1 MKNKIKCV
9 LQKLLGFRGYLF
21 VFSIFKIFTLKYD
34 KKEGVFLELL
44 NHLSN
49 DSIVLDIGANIGIM
63 TVLLAKKCNKGK
75 VYAFEPIDENFDAL
89 KRVLRFFKIKNVVPY
104 KIALGDKNQKVNM
117 IFPRKDSVKL
127 QGLPHIIS
135 STETTETGIKYEV
148 EQRTLDLI
156 WAEKN
161 EKINAIKIDVENYE
175 YQVFKGS
182 LNLLKKDRPI
192 IYAELWENE
201 NRDKSLVLL
210 SELGY
215 SAKIFNNGRLENFDS
230 NFNASENFFFFP

>member
-75 VYAFEPIDENFDAL
+75 
-89 KRVLRFFKIKNVVPY
+89 
-104 KIALGDKNQKVNM
+104 
-117 IFPRKDSVKL
+117 
-127 QGLPHIIS
+127 
-135 STETTETGIKYEV
+135 
-148 EQRTLDLI
+148 
-156 WAEKN
+156 
-161 EKINAIKIDVENYE
+161 
-175 YQVFKGS
+175 
-182 LNLLKKDRPI
+182 
-192 IYAELWENE
+192 
-201 NRDKSLVLL
+201 
-210 SELGY
+210 
-215 SAKIFNNGRLENFDS
+215 
-230 NFNASENFFFFP
+230 